1 MHHKKNY
8 GPSTMDHQTDRSILH
23 MDLDAFFVSVEQRKD
38 KRLLGKALIIG
49 GTGDRGVVSSCS
61 YEARR
66 FGVHSAMPMR
76 LARRLCPHG
85 IVIKGDFEAY
95 EQCSRE
101 VTEIVREHSPLYE
114 KASIDEFYI
123 DLTGMDRFF
132 GCYQYALELRNR
144 IMKETHLPIS
154 LGLSQNKLVAKVVT
168 NEVKPNG
175 YMELPAQEVQAFLN
189 PLHVQRIPM
198 IGKQTSRR
206 LTYLGVRQV
215 HTLREIPLHV
225 LERIFGKYGTLLY
238 KSARGE
244 DERPIVPAV
253 ERKSMST
260 ETTFSQDSIDIEM
273 MRARI
278 TRMVEQLAHKLRSEH
293 KLTTCIT
300 LKLRYASFETL
311 TRQKRI
317 PYSSNDDILL
327 KNALELFE
335 QLYQKR
341 IRIRLLGVRF
351 SHLVSGGHQV
361 ALFQDIPR
369 QSSLYAAIDAI
380 KHKHG
385 ISSLIRGSG
394 MGKYPL

>member
-1 MHHKKNY
+1 
-8 GPSTMDHQTDRSILH
+8 MDHQTNRSILH

-85 IVIKGDFEAY
+85 IYIKGDFEAY
-95 EQCSRE
+95 EQCSKE

-114 KASIDEFYI
+114 KASIDEFYV

-132 GCYQYALELRNR
+132 GCYQYALELRTR
-144 IMKETHLPIS
+144 IMKETQLPIS

-175 YMELPAQEVQAFLN
+175 HMQLPAQQIQAFLN

-215 HTLREIPLHV
+215 QTLKEIPLHV
-225 LERIFGKYGTLLY
+225 LERIFGKQGTLLY

-244 DERPIVPAV
+244 DERPIVPSV
-253 ERKSMST
+253 ERKSIST
-260 ETTFSQDSIDIEM
+260 ETTFSQDSIDVQM

-278 TRMVEQLAHKLRSEH
+278 TRMAEQLAHRLRSEH

-300 LKLRYASFETL
+300 VKLRYASFETL

-317 PYSSNDDILL
+317 PYSSNDDVLIQT
-327 KNALELFE
+327 ALELFE

-341 IRIRLLGVRF
+341 IRVRLLGVRL
-351 SHLVSGGHQV
+351 SHLVAGGHQV
-361 ALFQDIPR
+361 DLLQDIPR
-369 QSSLYAAIDAI
+369 QTSLYGALDAI
-380 KHKHG
+380 KRKYG
-385 ISSLIRGSG
+385 IQSVWSG
-394 MGKYPL
+394 GAMDTH

>member
-1 MHHKKNY
+1 M
-8 GPSTMDHQTDRSILH
+8 RSILH

-38 KRLLGKALIIG
+38 DRLKGKALIIG

-66 FGVHSAMPMR
+66 FGIHAAMPVR

-85 IVIKGDFEAY
+85 IFIKGDFEAY
-95 EQCSRE
+95 ERCSKQ
-101 VTEIVREHSPLYE
+101 VTEIVQEYSPLFE

-144 IMKETHLPIS
+144 IMHETHLPIS

-175 YMELPAQEVQAFLN
+175 YMELPAPQVQAFLA

-198 IGKQTSRR
+198 IGRQTSRR

-215 HTLREIPLHV
+215 QTLREIPLHI
-225 LERIFGKYGTLLY
+225 LERIFGKQGTLLY

-244 DERPIVPAV
+244 DESPIVPAV
-253 ERKSMST
+253 ERKSLST
-260 ETTFSQDSIDIEM
+260 ETTFSQDSIDVKM
-273 MRARI
+273 MRSRI
-278 TRMVEQLAHKLRSEH
+278 TRMVEQLSHRLRKEH

-300 LKLRYASFETL
+300 VKLRYASFETI

-317 PYSSNDDILL
+317 PYSSNDELL
-327 KNALELFE
+327 IQTALELFD

-341 IRIRLLGVRF
+341 IRVRLLGIRF
-351 SHLVSGGHQV
+351 SHLVAGGHQV
-361 ALFQDIPR
+361 ALFQDISKQTDLYR
-369 QSSLYAAIDAI
+369 ALDTIKYKYGVNSLV
-380 KHKHG
+380 
-385 ISSLIRGSG
+385 RGSEAEKKLKKINKKEKG
-394 MGKYPL
+394 N